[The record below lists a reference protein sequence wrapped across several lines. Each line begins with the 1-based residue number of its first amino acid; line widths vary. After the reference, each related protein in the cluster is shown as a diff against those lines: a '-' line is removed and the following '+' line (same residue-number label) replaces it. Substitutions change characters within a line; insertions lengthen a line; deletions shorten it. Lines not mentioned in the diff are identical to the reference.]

1 MKVEIFHLFMV
12 IMMKLIENTVIVS
25 LGNYLMKYLI

>member
-12 IMMKLIENTVIVS
+12 FMMKLIENTVIVS
-25 LGNYLMKYLI
+25 LGNYLMKYSI